1 MQDELR
7 YQIDYE
13 YHHPYSSFN
22 SYFLGRKIVDK
33 TLSFLFIRLFLN
45 YNQPYKHQNVI
56 FRLAFSRIF
65 IILIFKKSLGS
76 SHYPN
81 IIPADCIYDW
91 TPSRFNSNFSRQWS
105 LRKLLCPWIYWPP
118 KSINKFKPVKI
129 TVWNI
134 SSFEVTLNW
143 LYIFSWFCPS

>member
-1 MQDELR
+1 MLACFLLSYYSNILVSVSLCCLICLYASSLCLELLQVNSFFSTIIFCGFNADELR

-81 IIPADCIYDW
+81 IIPADCIYD
-91 TPSRFNSNFSRQWS
+91 
-105 LRKLLCPWIYWPP
+105 
-118 KSINKFKPVKI
+118 
-129 TVWNI
+129 
-134 SSFEVTLNW
+134 
-143 LYIFSWFCPS
+143 